1 MSQVQ
6 KSIEWLRQLP
16 HDASPPVS
24 ERVDLKSFTHPQLR
38 ELFKEGYGEKAFRA
52 DQIFGW
58 LYQHMALDFDE
69 MTNLSKALRAK
80 LSRSANVSPLEF
92 TGSHESPDGTVKL
105 MFKCRDNSVVETV
118 FIPSE
123 GRNTLCISSQ
133 VGCAMGCT
141 FCWTAKMGLHRNL
154 TAAEIVEQVVQARR
168 RMGEVNGHIGNIVF
182 MGMGEPLHNYDNV
195 VSALNVLTDQNGLDF
210 SRRKITVSTSGLVP
224 ELKKLG
230 HDVDV
235 NIAIS
240 LNGTTNEQR
249 SSIMPVNDRWDIE
262 ELMDTLRAYPLE
274 KRQRITIEYV
284 MIQDLND
291 SLADAKRL
299 VTLLKN
305 LPSKVNLIPFNPHP
319 KSPFHPP
326 AEHVI
331 DAFRDHLHAQKV
343 SCFRR
348 KTRGQEEM
356 AACGQLGK
364 PGDRPEPPH
373 VRKRLERFRREAEQ
387 RST

>member
-1 MSQVQ
+1 MGHVEE
-6 KSIEWLRQLP
+6 SIAWLKELP
-16 HDASPPVS
+16 RDEEPMRD
-24 ERVDLKSFTHPQLR
+24 ECIDLKSFTHEELRQLM
-38 ELFKEGYGEKAFRA
+38 LEGFGQKKFRA
-52 DQIFGW
+52 DQVFGW
-58 LYQHMALDFDE
+58 LYQHLALDMSE
-69 MTNLSKALRAK
+69 MTNLSKAFRAE
-80 LSRSANVSPLEF
+80 LERTANISPLEF
-92 TGSHESPDGTVKL
+92 TGMYPAADGTTKL
-105 MFKCRDNSVVETV
+105 TFKCHDNSVVETV

-154 TAAEIVEQVVQARR
+154 TTAEIVEQVVQARR
-168 RMGEVNGHIGNIVF
+168 RMGDVNGHIGNIVF

-195 VSALNVLTDQNGLDF
+195 VRAIHILTEQKGLDF

-224 ELKKLG
+224 ALAKLG
-230 HDVDV
+230 HDTDV

-240 LNGTTNEQR
+240 LNATTDEQR
-249 SSIMPVNDRWDIE
+249 SRIMPVNDRWDID
-262 ELMDTLRAYPLE
+262 ELIASLHAYPLE

-284 MIQDLND
+284 MIQDFND
-291 SLADAKRL
+291 SLEDAERL
-299 VTLLKN
+299 VKLLKG

-319 KSPFHPP
+319 KSPFLPP
-326 AEHVI
+326 AESVV
-331 DAFRDHLHAQKV
+331 DDFRDYLHSKNM

-348 KTRGQEEM
+348 KTRGQDEM

-387 RST
+387 HSS